1 MSLDEENQPLES
13 VQKIVQKIESVK
25 NLLNLLHMEMRKLMI
40 VLRIYVIDGKFVL
53 STGLV
58 CAMEDGRRGLKKD
71 EKSNDAVQ
79 QLPR

>member
-58 CAMEDGRRGLKKD
+58 CVMEDGRRGLKKD